1 LPKPQKSSGWTVEI
15 ADVAL
20 RALKKLGA
28 GERERIFKFV
38 RTRLEGIADPRSIGE
53 ALHGDKSGLW
63 RYRVG
68 DYRLICMIEDARLV
82 VLVLNIGHR
91 REVYR

>member
-1 LPKPQKSSGWTVEI
+1 MPKPQKSSGWTVEI
-15 ADVAL
+15 TDVAL
-20 RALKKLGA
+20 KELKKHGTD
-28 GERERIFKFV
+28 ERERIFKFI
-38 RTRLEGIADPRSIGE
+38 RTRLQSISDPRSIGE

-68 DYRLICMIEDARLV
+68 DYRLICQIEDARLV
-82 VLVLNIGHR
+82 IVVLNIGHR

>member
-1 LPKPQKSSGWTVEI
+1 MPKPQKNSGWTVEI
-15 ADVAL
+15 TDVAL
-20 RALKKLGA
+20 KALKKLGA
-28 GERERIFKFV
+28 TERDRIYKFI
-38 RTRLEGIADPRSIGE
+38 RTRLEGIADPHSLGE
-53 ALHGDKSGLW
+53 ALHGDKSGLR

-68 DYRLICMIEDARLV
+68 DYRLICTLEDARLI